1 MKHLHFFAAAGLVA
15 LAVMMCAMPASAQRI
30 VNVPQ
35 GIGTLEQTIHGDSLN
50 RKTQPTVYVLERGG
64 YYGTLTSIVN
74 YDHVYIRAAYGTG
87 LPPVVR
93 PAKPPTGSAVRSF
106 AGKGNLTLRG
116 LYVVN
121 MDDNPTA
128 PALITVSVRPT
139 AGGLR
144 IVIDSCHF
152 ELDGG
157 ASIRLD
163 NANNR
168 VFITNSIFSNLGDMN
183 NANGRVLDTR
193 GTNQDTVVI
202 ENCIIYNV
210 TEKILRTGTAGT
222 GGNMGYER
230 INQNTVVNCPDN
242 TMWNFGKIKEGIYT
256 NNLMVNSACN
266 GDTSTV
272 SGWITADPRS
282 DVPQTLKITNNNWFI
297 DTAITNMYPTI
308 KPPFALYTPRRRN
321 MTDTT
326 ATRVSTG
333 LRSKNDTVAVAF
345 VTGLPVPRATVL
357 SMHDTSK
364 TQTNNQKTN
373 LPAAPGSIEFDKT
386 HYALNLT
393 FSTSSPLNTWGTNGQ
408 RIGSWLDWKIVMGLG
423 DGEYADRMPRQYSLF
438 QNYPNPFNPSTSIT
452 YTIVKSADVRL
463 EVFNILGQS
472 VRTLMDNRH
481 APGSY
486 TVQWDGRDGAG
497 KILPSGAYLYR
508 LHVDGTP
515 LTKKMILMK

>member
-1 MKHLHFFAAAGLVA
+1 MKHMNLFAAVSLVA
-15 LAVMMCAMPASAQRI
+15 FAVVICVLPASAQRI
-30 VNVPQ
+30 MNVTQ
-35 GIGTLEQTIHGDSLN
+35 GIGTLEQAIHGDSLN

-74 YDHVYIRAAYGTG
+74 YDHVYIRAAYGSG
-87 LPPVVR
+87 LPPIVR

-106 AGKGNLTLRG
+106 AGKGDLTLRG
-116 LYVVN
+116 LYIVN

-152 ELDGG
+152 DRDGG

-242 TMWNFGKIKEGIYT
+242 TMFNFGKIKEGIYT

-282 DVPQTLKITNNNWFI
+282 DVPQTLTIANNNWYI

-308 KPPFALYTPRRRN
+308 KPPFSLYTPRRRN
-321 MTDTT
+321 LTDTT
-326 ATRVSTG
+326 ATRISAG
-333 LRSKNDTVAVAF
+333 KRSKNDTVAVAF
-345 VTGLPVPRATVL
+345 VIGLPVPKATVL

-373 LPAAPGSIEFDKT
+373 LPAAPGSIEFGQT

-393 FSTSSPLNTWGTNGQ
+393 YPTTSPLYTWGTKGQ
-408 RIGSWLDWKIVMGLG
+408 RIGSWLDWKVALG
-423 DGEYADRMPRQYSLF
+423 IGDDGHGGGIPASYALN
-438 QNYPNPFNPSTSIT
+438 QNYPNPFNPSTRISYSIPKT
-452 YTIVKSADVRL
+452 SLVQL
-463 EVFNILGQS
+463 EIFNVLGQS
-472 VRTLMDNRH
+472 VRMMTNAH
-481 APGSY
+481 QQPGSY
-486 TVQWDGRDGAG
+486 TVDWDGRDGAG
-497 KILPSGAYLYR
+497 RVLPSGVYLYR
-508 LHVDGTP
+508 LQADGAP
-515 LTKKMILMK
+515 LTKKMIFVK

>member
-1 MKHLHFFAAAGLVA
+1 MKHIHFFAAVSIAA
-15 LAVMMCAMPASAQRI
+15 LAVVMCALPASAQRI

-50 RKTQPTVYVLERGG
+50 RKTQPTVYVLQRGG

-74 YDHVYIRAAYGTG
+74 YDHVYIRAADGAG
-87 LPPVVR
+87 AAPIVR
-93 PAKPPTGSAVRSF
+93 PAKPPTGSAVRPF
-106 AGKGNLTLRG
+106 AGKGHLTLRG

-128 PALITVSVRPT
+128 PALITTSVRPT

-144 IVIDSCHF
+144 IIIDSCHF
-152 ELDGG
+152 DQDGG
-157 ASIRLD
+157 ATIRLD

-168 VFITNSIFSNLGDMN
+168 VFLTNSIFSNLGDMN
-183 NANGRVLDTR
+183 NANGRILDTR

-210 TEKILRTGTAGT
+210 TEKLLRTGTAGT

-242 TMWNFGKIKEGIYT
+242 TMFNFGKIKEGIYT

-272 SGWITADPRS
+272 SGWITADPRN
-282 DVPQTLKITNNNWFI
+282 DTPQRLTIANNNWYI

-308 KPPFALYTPRRRN
+308 KPPFALFTPRRRN
-321 MTDTT
+321 LTDTT
-326 ATRVSTG
+326 ATRISAG

-345 VTGLPVPRATVL
+345 VTGLPVPKATVL

-373 LPAAPGSIEFDKT
+373 LPAAPGSIEFGQT

-393 FSTSSPLNTWGTNGQ
+393 YPTSSPLNAWGTKGQ
-408 RIGSWLDWKIVMGLG
+408 RVGSWLDWKIVMGIG
-423 DGEYADRMPRQYSLF
+423 DGGRAEAIPARYALN
-438 QNYPNPFNPSTSIT
+438 QNYPNPFNPSTAISYQLSAVSHVILKVFDLLGREIT
-452 YTIVKSADVRL
+452 TLVNGNLSA
-463 EVFNILGQS
+463 G
-472 VRTLMDNRH
+472 TH
-481 APGSY
+481 
-486 TVQWDGRDGAG
+486 TVQWDASSQ
-497 KILPSGAYLYR
+497 PSGVYMYR
-508 LHVDGTP
+508 LEVNGASQ
-515 LTKKMILMK
+515 TKKMVLTK